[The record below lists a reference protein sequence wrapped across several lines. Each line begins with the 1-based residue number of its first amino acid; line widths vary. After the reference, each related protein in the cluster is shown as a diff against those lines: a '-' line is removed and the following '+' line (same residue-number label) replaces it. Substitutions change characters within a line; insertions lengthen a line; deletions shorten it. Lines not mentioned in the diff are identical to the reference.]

1 MTMDMSRPVL
11 IHGLSRDVYQDIK
24 NKTTGTSSG
33 ARPAYPS
40 GAPEFTPVEIRVAAY
55 PSGEPEFTPVEI
67 RVAPH
72 PSGAPEFI
80 PVEICVA
87 LYLSGAPQF
96 TPVEIRALNKYIQI
110 HNRK

>member
-33 ARPAYPS
+33 ARTAYPS

-55 PSGEPEFTPVEI
+55 PSGAPEFTPVGI
-67 RVAPH
+67 GVAPY
-72 PSGAPEFI
+72 PSGAP
-80 PVEICVA
+80 VLYCGTSVICLLTMFCIVV
-87 LYLSGAPQF
+87 LQ
-96 TPVEIRALNKYIQI
+96 
-110 HNRK
+110 